1 MGMKSTVRARLL
13 GRERLDQLA
22 DAVAELTRV
31 ANHAASQ
38 ADQSLEIATAGRD
51 EMRQVSI
58 RVTEQLNSLSVDLR
72 TQG

>member
-22 DAVAELTRV
+22 DAE
-31 ANHAASQ
+31 
-38 ADQSLEIATAGRD
+38 ADQSLEIATASRD

>member
-38 ADQSLEIATAGRD
+38 ADQSLEIATASRD